1 MIRKVIMVVGAFA
14 LFLLQNC
21 VFTQFNTGGI
31 VPNLIM
37 LITSIYGFMH
47 GEKAGI
53 ITGFLLGIGFDIF
66 YGDIIGLHALILMY
80 IGFINGK
87 FCGIYYPEDIK
98 LPLGL
103 ISLSTVSF
111 GILNYVFEYLIR
123 GKLHFSYYLVHIIL
137 PEIFYTMIVT
147 VVLYPLIVV
156 IYNAFEKQLVRKEA
170 S

>member
-1 MIRKVIMVVGAFA
+1 MLRKVVMVLGAFA
-14 LFLLQNC
+14 VFLLQNC

-53 ITGFLLGIGFDIF
+53 ICGFLLGLTYDIF

-103 ISLSTVSF
+103 IFLSNISF
-111 GILNYVFEYLIR
+111 GILDYIFQYLIR
-123 GKLHFSYYLVHIIL
+123 GRLHFSYYFVHIIL
-137 PEIFYTMIVT
+137 PEILYTMLIT
-147 VVLYPLIVV
+147 VVLYPLIVL
-156 IYNAFEKQLVRKEA
+156 IYSAFEKIIVRKEA
-170 S
+170 